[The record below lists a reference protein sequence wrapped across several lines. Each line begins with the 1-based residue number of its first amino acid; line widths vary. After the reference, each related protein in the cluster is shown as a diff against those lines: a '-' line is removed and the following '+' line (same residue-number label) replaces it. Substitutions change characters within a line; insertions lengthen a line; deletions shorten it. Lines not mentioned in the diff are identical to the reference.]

1 MDEVIRGFATGYR
14 LQRGGLEREKLSDF
28 NVAVNELG
36 REVVAG
42 EVMEQLV
49 HYLDRSMRERTKQA
63 FKCVSLDK
71 KDNQAI

>member
-28 NVAVNELG
+28 NLAVNELG

-49 HYLDRSMRERTKQA
+49 HYLDRSVKEIPMQS
-63 FKCVSLDK
+63 FGCMSPGM